1 MPKFKKKKKR
11 KEKIVSNGCMSH
23 VFPLHFSSVFLAD
36 PHVSGLPRG
45 MDRHYVGVNTL
56 ERVEEM
62 RPAYVSQS
70 MHHA

>member
-1 MPKFKKKKKR
+1 
-11 KEKIVSNGCMSH
+11 MSH